1 MNSEKLLI
9 LGAGGQVG
17 RELKEIYPE
26 ATCLYHNSN
35 GSDSIELSDQHDI
48 IQKISKTKPKVIINA
63 AALANVDL
71 CERNKALAYSVNG
84 YSLLSITKIA
94 RKLGSSLYHISTDY
108 VFDGID
114 GNYSE
119 NSTPNP
125 INYYGI
131 SKLLGDAFASS
142 YDKSAIIRTSGV
154 FGHSN
159 NFPIFVVN
167 TLKSNKQVN
176 AIKGYYSP
184 IHAKI
189 LAKAIK
195 DIIDAEFYGVINVAA
210 DRISRY
216 EFALRLANKFN
227 LDRSLISE
235 IESPANMF
243 AKRPFDSSLDISLAK
258 TLLHFDFHSIDVN
271 IDALYSSLSI
281 S

>member
-1 MNSEKLLI
+1 MKYEKILI

-17 RELKEIYPE
+17 RELREIYPE
-26 ATCLYHNSN
+26 ATCLFHSSN
-35 GSDSIELSDQHDI
+35 GYNRIELSDQDD
-48 IQKISKTKPKVIINA
+48 ISKKIFEAKPKVIINA

-71 CERNKALAYSVNG
+71 CEKKKSLAYSVNG
-84 YSLLSITKIA
+84 YSLLSIAKIA
-94 RKLGSSLYHISTDY
+94 RKLDAALYHISTDY

-119 NSTPNP
+119 NSTPSP
-125 INYYGI
+125 LNYYGI
-131 SKLLGDAFASS
+131 SKLLGDAFALS
-142 YDKSAIIRTSGV
+142 YEKSAVIRTSGV

-167 TLKSNKQVN
+167 SLKTSKQVN

-195 DIIDAEFYGVINVAA
+195 DLVEINFYGIINVAA

-216 EFALRLANKFN
+216 EFALRLAEKFN
-227 LDRSLISE
+227 LDSSLVSE
-235 IESPANMF
+235 IESPPNML

-258 TLLHFDFHSIDVN
+258 TLLHFDFHSIGVN
-271 IDALYSSLSI
+271 VDALSSSLGVI
-281 S
+281 